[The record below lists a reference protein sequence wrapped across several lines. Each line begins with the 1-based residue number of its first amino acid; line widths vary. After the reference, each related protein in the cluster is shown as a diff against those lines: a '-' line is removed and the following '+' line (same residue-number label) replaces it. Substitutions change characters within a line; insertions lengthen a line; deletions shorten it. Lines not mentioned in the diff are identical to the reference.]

1 MGPARAISGM
11 RSKIHRGLGFVGVA
25 AVTALVSACAPNL
38 RPPPPVEKPTS
49 AHTETI
55 DDVVVDSGLIPVP
68 AHFVLKLGALA
79 VGDGT
84 PIVFSKGD
92 VETSRIAH
100 YLADLVTRTKG
111 PLLVPQ
117 AGDVASPP
125 AHAIVLRRLADK
137 NATGAEGYKLD
148 VTPDGIVVTAGQGA
162 GLFYGAITTWQL
174 LTDTP
179 SHSVTV
185 QAMSVDDAPRFRWRG
200 LLLDSARHYQSPEFV
215 EAFIDAMAL
224 HKLNVLQWHLT
235 DDQGWRLE
243 IKRYPRL
250 TKVGAWRVPEGDA
263 AAHDIDPKT
272 RRPRLYGGYYSQ
284 AQVRAIVRYAAERHI
299 TIVPEIEMPGHAT
312 AAIVAYPKLGST
324 SHPPKVVPS
333 AWGVFANLYNVD
345 DSTFRFIDNVLSEVM
360 ALFPSEYIHVGGD
373 EAVKDQWKAS
383 PKIQAQM
390 KKLGV
395 ANEDALQSYFIRRA
409 EKFLNAHGRKLIG
422 WDEILEGGV
431 APNATITSWRGVD
444 GAVAAAKSGHD
455 AVLSPAPDLYFDSR
469 QGTGPDQ
476 PPGREHLIA
485 LKDVYNFD
493 AAPDHLSEA
502 ERAHIIGVQAN
513 IWTEHI
519 RTDERVDLMTFP
531 RAAALAEVGWSGT
544 RDWKS
549 FLTRLVPQM
558 ARYKALDIA
567 ASPTVFKVEAKVS
580 PSPIGA
586 MIDLDDQSGFGQI
599 RYTLDGSTPSFASPL
614 YTEALSLPLP
624 QHLRAAAFE
633 NARELTDP
641 TDVTI
646 DAMSLRHRFSQELEL
661 CSKAIGLNLE
671 DDVPLKGRR
680 AIFFADIMNPCWI
693 WRGADLSGITGI
705 EAGVGQVP
713 FNFEIGNDLSKIV
726 LRPPATPSGELEV
739 RLDSCDGPKIAIL
752 PLAPALSNDAVTRL
766 NGPLPVAGGT
776 HDLCFVFTQKKLDP
790 LWLLDWVQ
798 LVPNAH

>member
-1 MGPARAISGM
+1 M
-11 RSKIHRGLGFVGVA
+11 RSKIPRGLGFV
-25 AVTALVSACAPNL
+25 AVVTLLASCSPQLPA
-38 RPPPPVEKPTS
+38 PPPVEKPIPV
-49 AHTETI
+49 HTETV
-55 DDVVVDSGLIPVP
+55 DDVVADSGLVPVP

-92 VETSRIAH
+92 AETSRIAH

-117 AGDVASPP
+117 AGDVALPP
-125 AHAIVLRRLADK
+125 AHGIVLRRLADK
-137 NATGAEGYKLD
+137 DATGAEGYKLD

-179 SHSVTV
+179 SHRVTV
-185 QAMSVDDAPRFRWRG
+185 QAMSIDDAPRFRWRG

-215 EAFIDAMAL
+215 KAFIDAMAL

-235 DDQGWRLE
+235 DDQAWRLE

-250 TKVGAWRVPEGDA
+250 TKIGAWRVPEGAA

-272 RRPRLYGGYYSQ
+272 HKPRLYGGYYSQ

-324 SHPPKVVPS
+324 AHPPKVVPS
-333 AWGVFANLYNVD
+333 AWGVFSNLYDVD
-345 DSTFRFIDNVLSEVM
+345 DSTFRFLDNVLTEVM

-383 PKIQAQM
+383 HRIQAQM
-390 KKLGV
+390 KKLGI

-409 EKFLNAHGRKLIG
+409 EKVLTAHGRKLIG

-431 APNATITSWRGVD
+431 APDATITSWRGVD
-444 GAVAAAKSGHD
+444 GAITAAKSGHD
-455 AVLSPAPDLYFDSR
+455 AVLSPAPDLYFDNR

-476 PPGREHLIA
+476 PPGREHLLT
-485 LKDVYNFD
+485 LKDVYQFD
-493 AAPDHLSEA
+493 AAPDHLSEV
-502 ERAHIIGVQAN
+502 EKAHIIGVQAN

-519 RTDERVDLMTFP
+519 RTDERVDLMAFP
-531 RAAALAEVGWSGT
+531 RAAALAEVGWSET

-549 FLTRLVPQM
+549 FFMRLAPQM
-558 ARYKALDIA
+558 ERYKALGIA
-567 ASPTVFKVEAKVS
+567 ASPT
-580 PSPIGA
+580 
-586 MIDLDDQSGFGQI
+586 
-599 RYTLDGSTPSFASPL
+599 
-614 YTEALSLPLP
+614 
-624 QHLRAAAFE
+624 AFE
-633 NARELTDP
+633 AAHPLSP
-641 TDVTI
+641 T
-646 DAMSLRHRFSQELEL
+646 HRFSQELEL
-661 CSKAIGLNLE
+661 CSKAIALNLE
-671 DDVPLKGRR
+671 DDAPLKGPR
-680 AIFFADIMNPCWI
+680 AIFLADIMNPCWI
-693 WRGADLSGITGI
+693 WRGADLGGITGI

-713 FNFEIGNDLSKIV
+713 FNFEIGDDRNKIA

-739 RLDSCDGPKIAIL
+739 HVDTCDGPKIAVL
-752 PLAPALSNDAVTRL
+752 SLASALSNNAVTRL
-766 NGPLPVAGGT
+766 GGALPATGGA